1 MQVMNDLFKQWKEEA
16 CLNRPILYDITWD
29 EGIITIY
36 TTKPGY
42 LIGEHGILVTRY
54 TDAMRKIWSSFKSFK
69 FKEVY
74 HYVD

>member
-1 MQVMNDLFKQWKEEA
+1 MRVMNNLFEQWKEEA
-16 CLNRPILYDITWD
+16 CLNHPILYDITWD

-54 TDAMRKIWSSFKSFK
+54 TDAMRKFGLSLNHLSLKK
-69 FKEVY
+69 FIIT
-74 HYVD
+74 

>member
-1 MQVMNDLFKQWKEEA
+1 MRAMNDLFKQWKEEA
-16 CLNRPILYDITWD
+16 CLNHPILYDTIWD

-54 TDAMRKIWSSFKSFK
+54 TDAMCKIWPFFKSFK

-74 HYVD
+74 YYVD

>member
-1 MQVMNDLFKQWKEEA
+1 MKVLSLFTLQ
-16 CLNRPILYDITWD
+16 N
-29 EGIITIY
+29 
-36 TTKPGY
+36 PGY

-54 TDAMRKIWSSFKSFK
+54 TDAMRKIWPSFKSFK

>member
-1 MQVMNDLFKQWKEEA
+1 MRVMNNLFKQWKKEA
-16 CLNRPILYDITWD
+16 QLNEPILYDITWT

-42 LIGEHGILVTRY
+42 LIGAKGIFVSRY
-54 TDAMRKIWSSFKSFK
+54 TDAMRKIWPFFKEFK

-74 HYVD
+74 YYVD

>member
-1 MQVMNDLFKQWKEEA
+1 MRAMNDFFKQWKEEA
-16 CLNRPILYDITWD
+16 CLNNPVLYDINWD
-29 EGIITIY
+29 EGTITIY

-54 TDAMRKIWSSFKSFK
+54 TDVMRKIWPSFKSFK